1 MKKLKKDKR
10 IMALA
15 LFVVL
20 SLAALP
26 GCGMAG
32 SAAALLSAAPVR
44 ADTSAPV
51 DVEAATPVPAAPAD
65 LAAIE
70 GALGRIYQD
79 VGPSVV
85 YIEVLQQ
92 QAAGMGQAW
101 PFFGD
106 QAPQLP
112 PSDQYQRGSGSG
124 FVWDDSGYIVTN
136 NHVVEGADKIKVTFS
151 DGTTVIGTLVGSDA
165 DSDLAVVKVDVSAE
179 ELYPVQLADST
190 QVKVGELAV
199 AIGNS
204 FGLESTMTVGIVS
217 ALGRSLP
224 VENGT
229 ATGGSY
235 TIPDMIQTDA
245 PINPG
250 NSGGVLVDDQGKVIG
265 VTSAIISPVRASAGI
280 GFAIPSVIVQKVIP
294 ALIEDGH
301 YAHPW
306 LGISGTDLDSELAQA
321 MHLEADQR
329 GALVVDVVRGGPADE
344 AGLRG
349 SAETVTV
356 DGQERRVGGDVIVRI
371 GGENVARFDDLVAY
385 LVRATDVGQTV
396 TVTVLRDDG
405 ERQVQVTLG
414 ERPASESPVSER
426 VTRPGGDEQAE
437 TAGAWLGITGM
448 TLSSELSQA
457 MGLPEEQQGVLIAG
471 VVNSS
476 PADLAGLRGGD
487 RPVTVDGQQVLVGGD
502 VIVAWDG
509 SSVTHL
515 EELQSLVREGH
526 SGQEVTATVVR
537 DGEQIDVQVTLEQR
551 PTS

>member
-199 AIGNS
+199 AIGNP